1 VNAQLLTLA
10 GLFLAN
16 LLLLAGLATV
26 LDRRARARFLAELAV
41 QRKRSADAETEAL
54 EAEHALV
61 AGRVK
66 GTVRALEVAYA
77 RREQL
82 LRAEIEADALR
93 ARVTTTTEGKTLVV
107 LESAQMVMGELR
119 RLLQLAGPA
128 EDRPTGQLPPAPSA
142 AEPSRGASLAV
153 LPPAP
158 SALAARSA
166 LPRSPTSQTTRRVE
180 ALEGPALA
188 LRRDEDDGED
198 EDDDEY
204 TAVAARPRPSDL
216 RGRPTAVGM
225 TGGGSR

>member
-1 VNAQLLTLA
+1 MNAQLLTLA

-107 LESAQMVMGELR
+107 LESAQMVMGELPVTAR
-119 RLLQLAGPA
+119 DPVRVASTRCEQREHELEKCLDPWV
-128 EDRPTGQLPPAPSA
+128 
-142 AEPSRGASLAV
+142 GAQYPRTL
-153 LPPAP
+153 
-158 SALAARSA
+158 RSA
-166 LPRSPTSQTTRRVE
+166 SVRPC
-180 ALEGPALA
+180 PAQQIA
-188 LRRDEDDGED
+188 GFPKRLR
-198 EDDDEY
+198 Y
-204 TAVAARPRPSDL
+204 
-216 RGRPTAVGM
+216 
-225 TGGGSR
+225 